1 MQLKFVLFCH
11 PRPSDIYLRA
21 DRLELVYFR
30 SLMTR
35 LLLFSAF
42 ILFHTLLHAQV
53 GINNSAADASSILDI
68 TSTSKGLL
76 IPRLNNTQMNAI
88 SNPATG
94 LMIYNTSASALYY
107 YNGRNWV
114 SREDR
119 VTAKVD
125 DGVAVQL
132 DNLRAMM
139 STTNGQRS
147 LMIATVSGT
156 VSISGTGENRHLS
169 GIPPAG
175 GAAGTYGVWIRQ
187 SNTFGTSFAH
197 FYASGHFPA
206 HGAVQILKLMDET
219 NGHAYEVVMMVGNG
233 WKGNLISIKRI
244 Y

>member
-1 MQLKFVLFCH
+1 M
-11 PRPSDIYLRA
+11 
-21 DRLELVYFR
+21 YFR
-30 SLMTR
+30 LLMIR
-35 LLLFSAF
+35 LFLFSAF

-53 GINNSAADASSILDI
+53 GINTSAADASSILDI

-76 IPRLNNTQMNAI
+76 IPRLTNTQMNAI

-94 LMIYNTSASALYY
+94 LMIYNTTASALYY

-139 STTNGQRS
+139 STTSGLRS

-156 VSISGTGENRHLS
+156 MTISGTGEHRYLS
-169 GIPPAG
+169 AIPPAG
-175 GAAGTYGVWIRQ
+175 GATGSYGAWIRQ
-187 SNTFGTSFAH
+187 SNTFGTSFTH
-197 FYASGHFPA
+197 FYPSGHFPA

-219 NGHAYEVVMMVGNG
+219 NGHAYEVLMLVGAS
-233 WKGNLISIKRI
+233 WKGNFISIKRI